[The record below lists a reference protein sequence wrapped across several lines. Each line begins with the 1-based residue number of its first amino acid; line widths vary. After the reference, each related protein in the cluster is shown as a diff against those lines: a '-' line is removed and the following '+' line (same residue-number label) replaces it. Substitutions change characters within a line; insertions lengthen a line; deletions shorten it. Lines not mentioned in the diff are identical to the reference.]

1 MVYGDVWPVGIK
13 TMQDLVERFLHSLE
27 HERHFSL
34 NTVAA
39 YRNDLSQFRRYL
51 QGGEGHGE
59 EEAAPEWQN
68 ITPEHVEGFLEHLKE
83 QHYAPS
89 TIARKIAAIKSFSS
103 WMYMRDILEQDVA
116 SAISSPKVEKYVPK
130 AITPDEIERLLEE
143 PTRKRPM
150 KPEAI
155 RDRAMLE
162 VLYATGMRVS
172 ELMSLDVGNVDLD
185 AGTVSCETGSGRT
198 RVMHL
203 SPRAHDALTDYLVNA
218 RRLLAH
224 KDVDSLFVNHRGG
237 RLTRQGFWLILK
249 SYAAMAEIADITP
262 HTLRH
267 SYAVHTLRGGT
278 DLRDLQKQLGH
289 VSPATTQ
296 VYWQMA
302 QQGN

>member
-1 MVYGDVWPVGIK
+1 MYN
-13 TMQDLVERFLHSLE
+13 MHDLVERFLHSLE

-39 YRNDLSQFRRYL
+39 YRNDLSQFRLYL
-51 QGGEGHGE
+51 GNQDGE
-59 EEAAPEWQN
+59 EGDGAAPDWDQ
-68 ITPEHVEGFLEHLKE
+68 ISPEHIEGFLEHLKD
-83 QHYAPS
+83 QQYAPS

-103 WMYMRDILEQDVA
+103 WMYRRDILEEDVA

-130 AITPDEIERLLEE
+130 AISPDEVQRLLDE
-143 PTRKRPM
+143 PVRKRPL
-150 KPEAI
+150 KPEAV
-155 RDRAMLE
+155 RDCAMLE

-172 ELMSLDVGNVDLD
+172 ELMSLDVQDVDIV
-185 AGTVSCETGSGRT
+185 AGTVSCESGSGRT
-198 RVMHL
+198 RIMQL
-203 SPRAHDALTDYLVNA
+203 PPRAHEALAEYLTNA
-218 RRLLAH
+218 RELLAH

-249 SYAAMAEIADITP
+249 SYAALAGIADITP

-267 SYAVHTLRGGT
+267 SYAVHTLRRGT

-289 VSPATTQ
+289 VSSATTQ